1 MMGSSDAEPDERL
14 RQSLEEQARLH
25 AEQVRLQS
33 VMIELLNAQLRGCR
47 SRIDR
52 QTERIE
58 DLKRMIRVRDDLLYL
73 RNQPP
78 PPARGQ
84 DRGPWRWLARLVPGS
99 DRG

>member
-1 MMGSSDAEPDERL
+1 MMDSPEPEADEL
-14 RQSLEEQARLH
+14 RRSLEDQARLST
-25 AEQVRLQS
+25 EQIRLQS

-73 RNQPP
+73 RDQPRP
-78 PPARGQ
+78 VARWQ
-84 DRGPWRWLARLVPGS
+84 DRRPWRWLARLKPGS
-99 DRG
+99 DR